1 MGSLSFNTGGVSEG
15 AIDLFTCAIGK
26 DMLPL
31 IQCRKQAL
39 GADNFMLRKIDREA
53 EVERILFSV
62 QGLS

>member
-1 MGSLSFNTGGVSEG
+1 MK
-15 AIDLFTCAIGK
+15 AIDIFICAVGK

-31 IQCRKQAL
+31 IPRLKQAL
-39 GADNFMLRKIDREA
+39 GADNFMLHKIDREA